1 MFDLVYAKLTD
12 PQFLLSVLVAIAT
25 MATIVT
31 VAMPLIE
38 TDTLAQRMKAV
49 ATERERIRARE
60 RLLADRAAPGDKGKA
75 NLRQAPKAYMK
86 RIVERFSLSKWL
98 GTEQAKA
105 QMAMAGFR
113 GPQAEVAFLFFRL
126 VTPVLSFLM
135 TGFYIFAIIDF
146 GLGFILKIGVVILGT
161 YFGLKLPELYLT
173 NTIGKRQHS
182 IGRAFPDAMDLLL
195 ICVESGMSIEHAF
208 RKVAQEIG
216 VQSIPLAEELT
227 LTTAELSFLPD
238 RRTAYENLSVRTG
251 VDSVKQIVTVLIQA
265 ERYGT
270 PLGTAL
276 RVVGKE
282 SRDNRMMLAEK
293 KAASLP
299 PKLTVPMILFFLPVL
314 FVIIMTPAIIQ
325 ISRTMH

>member
-1 MFDLVYAKLTD
+1 MFDLLYSKLTD
-12 PQFLLSVLVAIAT
+12 PHFLLSLLVAIAT

-31 VAMPLIE
+31 VAMPLLE
-38 TDTLAQRMKAV
+38 TDTLAQRMKSV

-60 RLLADRAAPGDKGKA
+60 RERLLADKGKA

-98 GTEQAKA
+98 GTEQAKV

-126 VTPVLSFLM
+126 VTPAISLLI
-135 TGFYIFAIIDF
+135 TAFYIFAVDDF
-146 GLGFILKIGVVILGT
+146 GLGFILKLGVVIFAT

-173 NTIGKRQHS
+173 NTIGNRQHS

-238 RRTAYENLSVRTG
+238 RRTAYENLGVRTG
-251 VDSVKQIVTVLIQA
+251 VEIGQTDRDRAHS
-265 ERYGT
+265 G
-270 PLGTAL
+270 GAL
-276 RVVGKE
+276 WHAAWHGAAGGWQGKPRQPDDACRE
-282 SRDNRMMLAEK
+282 KGRGLAAKIDGADDFVFSSRAVRDHHDTRNH
-293 KAASLP
+293 SD
-299 PKLTVPMILFFLPVL
+299 
-314 FVIIMTPAIIQ
+314 
-325 ISRTMH
+325 

>member
-1 MFDLVYAKLTD
+1 MFDLLYSKLTD
-12 PQFLLSVLVAIAT
+12 PHFLLSLLVAIAT

-31 VAMPLIE
+31 VAMPLLE
-38 TDTLAQRMKAV
+38 TDTLAQRMKSV

-60 RLLADRAAPGDKGKA
+60 RERLLADKGKA

-98 GTEQAKA
+98 GTEQAKV

-126 VTPVLSFLM
+126 VTPAISLLI
-135 TGFYIFAIIDF
+135 TTFYIFAVDDF
-146 GLGFILKIGVVILGT
+146 GLGFILKLGVVIFAT

-173 NTIGKRQHS
+173 NTIGNRQHS

-238 RRTAYENLSVRTG
+238 RRIAYENLGVRTG
-251 VDSVKQIVTVLIQA
+251 VESVKQIVTVLIQA

-293 KAASLP
+293 KGRGLAAQ
-299 PKLTVPMILFFLPVL
+299 IDGADD
-314 FVIIMTPAIIQ
+314 FVFS
-325 ISRTMH
+325 SRAVRDHHDARNHSD

>member
-1 MFDLVYAKLTD
+1 MFDLIYTKATD
-12 PQFLLSVLVAIAT
+12 PQFLLSALVAIAT
-25 MATIVT
+25 MATILT
-31 VAMPLIE
+31 IAMPLVE
-38 TDTLAQRMKAV
+38 SDVLSQRMKSV

-60 RLLADRAAPGDKGKA
+60 REKLLAEKGRTT
-75 NLRQAPKAYMK
+75 LRQEPKAYMK
-86 RIVERFSLSKWL
+86 QIVERFSLSKWL
-98 GTEQAKA
+98 GTGTAKT

-126 VTPVLSFLM
+126 VVPIVALVL
-135 TGFYIFAIIDF
+135 TAFYIFAVVDF
-146 GLGFILKIGVVILGT
+146 GLSFTVKIGIVIFGT
-161 YFGLKLPELYLT
+161 YLGLKMPEFYLSSK
-173 NTIGKRQHS
+173 IDRRQHA
-182 IGRAFPDAMDLLL
+182 IARTFPDAMDLLL

-216 VQSIPLAEELT
+216 TQSIPLAEELS

-238 RRTAYENLSVRTG
+238 RRTAYENLGLRTG
-251 VDSVKQIVTVLIQA
+251 VESVKQIVTVLIQA

-270 PLGTAL
+270 PLGAAL

-282 SRDNRMMLAEK
+282 SRDNRMLLAEK
-293 KAASLP
+293 KAAALP

>member
-1 MFDLVYAKLTD
+1 MFDLFYAKLTD
-12 PQFLLSVLVAIAT
+12 SQFLLSVLVAIAT

-60 RLLADRAAPGDKGKA
+60 RERLLADKGKA

-113 GPQAEVAFLFFRL
+113 GPQAEVAFLFFRH
-126 VTPVLSFLM
+126 
-135 TGFYIFAIIDF
+135 
-146 GLGFILKIGVVILGT
+146 
-161 YFGLKLPELYLT
+161 LT

-227 LTTAELSFLPD
+227 LTD
-238 RRTAYENLSVRTG
+238 RRTFFFAG
-251 VDSVKQIVTVLIQA
+251 
-265 ERYGT
+265 
-270 PLGTAL
+270 PAL
-276 RVVGKE
+276 R
-282 SRDNRMMLAEK
+282 L
-293 KAASLP
+293 
-299 PKLTVPMILFFLPVL
+299 
-314 FVIIMTPAIIQ
+314 
-325 ISRTMH
+325 